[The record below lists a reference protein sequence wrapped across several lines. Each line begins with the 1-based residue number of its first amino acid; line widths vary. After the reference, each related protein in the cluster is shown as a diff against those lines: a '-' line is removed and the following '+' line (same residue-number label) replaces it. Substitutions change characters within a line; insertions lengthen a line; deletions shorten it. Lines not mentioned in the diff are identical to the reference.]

1 MVTQRSL
8 EDWLAC
14 IQHKLNKQCLFAH
27 ERFAA
32 FKIWVVKFSLSF
44 PSNTELSY
52 SQEPSVCQFYKFYR
66 RICSSVNSVKNNK
79 LETMRNSDIYESVNI
94 NKFTYTYD
102 YTGALGTGY

>member
-1 MVTQRSL
+1 MKGSL
-8 EDWLAC
+8 PLKSELSS
-14 IQHKLNKQCLFAH
+14 
-27 ERFAA
+27 
-32 FKIWVVKFSLSF
+32 FSLSF

-94 NKFTYTYD
+94 NKFTYTYG